1 MPYSVWVFYLPNATK
16 GSPKDMRPV
25 VLGIAG
31 GTGSGKTTV
40 ARAIADQI
48 GRDHVAYFE
57 HDCYYN
63 DLSALSIEDRRNVN
77 FDHPDAFDTA
87 LLVEH
92 VKTLTSGTSVEQP
105 IYSYKKSLR
114 LPETQLIRPAPLVIV
129 EGILVLENA
138 PLRNLMDVK
147 IFVDTDDD
155 IRLLR
160 RIKRDTK
167 DRGRELESVLGQY
180 ESTVRPMH
188 LAFVHPSRRH
198 ADVIIPRGGR
208 NLVAISMV
216 VDALRRRL
224 DGQASA

>member
-1 MPYSVWVFYLPNATK
+1 
-16 GSPKDMRPV
+16 MRTV

-40 ARAIADQI
+40 ARAIADNI
-48 GRDHVAYFE
+48 GREDVAYFE
-57 HDCYYN
+57 HDSYYN
-63 DLSALSIEDRRNVN
+63 DLSALGLEARRQVN
-77 FDHPDAFDTA
+77 FDHPDAFDTT
-87 LLVEH
+87 LLVQH
-92 VKTLTSGTSVEQP
+92 VKDLIDGHRVEQP
-105 IYSYKKSLR
+105 IYSYTQSVR
-114 LPETQLIRPAPLVIV
+114 AEETRSVAPAPLVIV

-138 PLRNLMDVK
+138 ALRNLMDVK

-160 RIKRDTK
+160 RIQRDTQE
-167 DRGRELESVLGQY
+167 RGRNLSSVLGQY
-180 ESTVRPMH
+180 EATVRPMH

-208 NLVAISMV
+208 NQVAISMV

-224 DGQASA
+224 DGRHS